1 MSYGYGLAQEFI
13 KKPSHALV
21 FGLIMLGVGLFV
33 SISSWNELQ
42 NLPAQPKLIEITQA
56 QDAYKSKSDEPLWVS
71 LQNSKWDC
79 ETIKAIG
86 GRNQE
91 TEIIATDFDQRIIV
105 LVDFSDKLT
114 CNEIIQNNPTGYL
127 TQMSE
132 RRYKI
137 FAESG
142 EFNLS
147 KYPKAEQFFDLCA
160 YCGRGNAGIGVVLGV
175 FLSIG
180 GLSLYPLSRREHNKK
195 FSRLKKFV
203 PRKRA

>member
-1 MSYGYGLAQEFI
+1 MPYGYGLAQEFT

-21 FGLIMLGVGLFV
+21 FGLIMLGMGLFV

-42 NLPAQPKLIEITQA
+42 NLPDQPKLIDITKA
-56 QDAYKSKSDEPLWVS
+56 QEAYKAKSDEPLWVS

-79 ETIKAIG
+79 ETIKSTG
-86 GRNQE
+86 GKNQE

-114 CNEIIQNNPTGYL
+114 CDEVILNNPTGYL

-132 RRYKI
+132 RRYKT
-137 FAESG
+137 FAGSG
-142 EFNLS
+142 DFNLT
-147 KYPKAEQFFDLCA
+147 KYPRADQFFDLCA
-160 YCGRGNAGIGVVLGV
+160 YCGRGNSGIGVVLGV

-180 GLSLYPLSRREHNKK
+180 GLSLYPLSRREHNKR
-195 FSRLKKFV
+195 FSRLKAYV
-203 PRKRA
+203 PRKST